1 MSKIEYSRVRD
12 DDYRGRIVRLLRH
25 DLAVKLHAAWLRVKE
40 NKRQNGGVYIPVK
53 QGN

>member
-1 MSKIEYSRVRD
+1 MDNLEYARVQD
-12 DDYRGRIVRLLRH
+12 DEYRERMVKVLRH

-40 NKRQNGGVYIPVK
+40 NRRRNGGVYIPAK